1 LPMVGAA
8 PRPAIAGVRTRQPC
22 PWPQLL
28 CWELAH
34 AWPELGA
41 RPCLAGAG
49 AGSSP
54 VPGRSWPPHPRAAAP
69 SPGRQS
75 SCAHATSPSRSSSR
89 TSAHSSGRSS
99 SHGGSRRQW
108 PRRLAGAARGARG
121 GSEAAS
127 LTTARGEQVAAS
139 GSETPEPLLLPRRDH
154 GGAWP
159 ESEKMTFAR
168 SIHGAAA
175 RFLCRR

>member
-1 LPMVGAA
+1 VPGHGRSSHAPALSLAA
-8 PRPAIAGVRTRQPC
+8 TPG
-22 PWPQLL
+22 
-28 CWELAH
+28 
-34 AWPELGA
+34 LGA
-41 RPCLAGAG
+41 RPCLAG

-54 VPGRSWPPHPRAAAP
+54 VPGRSRSWELAHAWPELTAAPAP
-69 SPGRQS
+69 SPGHQS
-75 SCAHATSPSRSSSR
+75 SCAHTTSPSRCSSR
-89 TSAHSSGRSS
+89 TSAPSSGRSS

-121 GSEAAS
+121 GTEAAS
-127 LTTARGEQVAAS
+127 LTTARGQQVAAS